1 MTQIS
6 THHVFTCGI
15 TTSQAVECWGTVPE
29 APIPEG
35 DFVQVSAGSNHAC
48 GVLGD
53 GSVQCWGNDGPEIE
67 VPPDVAEP
75 ER

>member
-1 MTQIS
+1 
-6 THHVFTCGI
+6 
-15 TTSQAVECWGTVPE
+15 VPE

-53 GSVQCWGNDGPEIE
+53 GSVRCWGNDGPEIE